1 MESYD
6 LILEK
11 LEAFTSRYYKR
22 QLLKGVFLFLFIGG
36 LLLLAIGGLEYFL
49 WLNSRSRSILLW
61 TGLLLEGFLFL
72 RYILG
77 PLSQLFRL
85 RKGLSY
91 KEGSRLIG
99 AHFPEVSDK
108 LFNLL
113 ELSENP
119 EQSELLLASIE
130 QRSKALARVPFQ
142 RAVKMKEAYRFS
154 RYAVIPL
161 FVGVIIWLT
170 GNGIEFLNSYQRV
183 VNYEM
188 AYQAPAPFSFELLTP
203 SLKGREDQVFK
214 LKVRT
219 PGDVQPDQ
227 VRLVLEGSAIIME
240 RTGDSFEYT
249 FRPPLKSVDFYFEA
263 SEVTS
268 RPYRL
273 EVLPVP
279 VIDRFEMRFTYPKYL
294 GLADKTSEASGNAT
308 VPEGTR
314 IEWKLRTIHANN
326 VVYTDPDTVLQRPVT
341 DNEARFNKRIFNS
354 LPYTVSASND
364 GVPEFDKLNYRID
377 VLRDEAPGIKVEM
390 EQDTGRVNIAFFG
403 GTVSDDH
410 GLQRLKMIAFPT
422 NSEKDRQEIEIPL
435 PKTTYH
441 TFYYTFPSG
450 LEVQE
455 SGDYSVFFEVT
466 DNDGNRGGK
475 TRRSRE
481 FRLRLFNNEEI
492 ENLQLGRQ
500 NDVLNGMERSAEERR
515 DLEKTLEELL
525 QNQKESG
532 ELSFDE
538 KEKLKRFF
546 EKQEQQEKLMEKFS
560 KELSD
565 GLEERAEP
573 ESELLRERLERQ
585 EAEARKNAAMME
597 EMREILD
604 KLDKEELEARMEELS
619 KSQKNNRRSMEQ
631 LLELTKRYYVQ
642 EKSRQLGR
650 KLTNLAE
657 AQKREAESGEA
668 REIREKKQAELNQEF
683 GNLKEELKE
692 LEESNENLQ
701 KPLPWERD
709 QKTEE
714 AATQNQE
721 GALKDLKEGGDDDAL
736 PEEDEAPGNNQSARK
751 QQSRASEKLK
761 ELSEAL
767 NQGASA
773 GGAETIAEDAEMLR
787 QILDNLVIF
796 SVEQE
801 MLFNRIQEGGG
812 DPIGH
817 SGDIRKQQQL
827 RQLFEHVDD
836 SLFALSLR
844 RAEISEIVNTKITDV
859 YYNTD
864 KALESFAENNWFRG
878 ASYQQYVFS
887 SANELSAFLADMLDN
902 MQDSLMPGKGK
913 GQGSDMQLPDIIQSQ
928 EELRKQMQE
937 GGKKQ
942 GSEGAPGAPGSGQ
955 EQGSEEGSG
964 ASGSEKGEG
973 KGKGGEEGKESEG
986 EGKGDGGNGESG
998 GEKEGEKSGKAGQ
1011 EGSLSE
1017 AQYEEYYQIYKEQQ
1031 RIRQELEF
1039 QLENMINDAD
1049 RSLGERIARE
1059 MEIFENELLQTGIT
1073 EKTAD
1078 RLNRIQQQLMR
1089 LENATLKQGLEEQR
1103 ESSTRKNDFENPVLT
1118 PPEIFGRKQ
1127 REIEFL
1133 NREALPLRR
1142 QYRDRVK
1149 KYFIG
1154 RDSVPLSDGVQP

>member
-6 LILEK
+6 FILEK

-36 LLLLAIGGLEYFL
+36 LLLLAIGALEYYL
-49 WLNSRSRSILLW
+49 WLNSQSRSVLLW
-61 TGLLLEGFLFL
+61 AGVLLEGFLFL
-72 RYILG
+72 RYILA

-85 RKGLSY
+85 RRGLSY
-91 KEGSRLIG
+91 KEGSQLIG
-99 AHFPEVSDK
+99 THFPEVSDK

-119 EQSELLLASIE
+119 ERSELLLASIE
-130 QRSKALARVPFQ
+130 QRSRELARVPFH
-142 RAVKMKEAYRFS
+142 RAVKMNEAYRFS
-154 RYAVIPL
+154 KYAVIPL
-161 FVGVIIWLT
+161 VVGVMIWLT

-188 AYQAPAPFSFELLTP
+188 AYQAPAPFRFELLTP
-203 SLKGREDQVFK
+203 SLKGREDQVFI

-219 PGDVQPDQ
+219 PGIVQPDQ
-227 VRLVLEGSAIIME
+227 VRLVLEGSTIIME
-240 RTGDSFEYT
+240 RTGDFFEYS
-249 FRPPLKSVDFYFEA
+249 FRPPLKSADFYFEA

-268 RPYRL
+268 GTYRL

-279 VIDRFEMRFTYPKYL
+279 VIDRFEMRFTYPQYL
-294 GLADKTSEASGNAT
+294 GLVDQSLQASGNAT

-314 IEWKLRTIHANN
+314 IEWRLRTIHADN
-326 VVYTDPDTVLQRPVT
+326 VVYTDPDTVLVRPVM
-341 DNEARFNKRIFNS
+341 DNEAGFVKRIFNP

-364 GVPEFDKLNYRID
+364 GIPEFDKLNYRID
-377 VLRDEAPGIKVEM
+377 VLRDEPPGIKVEM
-390 EQDTGRVNIAFFG
+390 EQDTASVNMAFFG

-410 GLQRLKMIAFPT
+410 GLQRLRMIAFPT
-422 NSEKDRQEIEIPL
+422 NSEEDRQEIEIPV
-435 PKTTYH
+435 PKTTFH

-455 SGDYSVFFEVT
+455 SGAYTVFFEIT

-481 FRLRLFNNEEI
+481 FRLRLYNAEEVD
-492 ENLQLGRQ
+492 NQQLVRQ
-500 NDVLNGMERSAEERR
+500 NDVLKGMERSAEQRK

-525 QNQKESG
+525 QDQKESG

-546 EKQEQQEKLMEKFS
+546 EQQEQQEQLMEKFS
-560 KELSD
+560 KELSE
-565 GLEERAEP
+565 GLEKSGEP
-573 ESELLRERLERQ
+573 ESELLKERLERQ

-597 EMREILD
+597 EMKEILE

-650 KLTNLAE
+650 KLSTLAE
-657 AQKREAESGEA
+657 VQKKESESGEA
-668 REIREKKQAELNQEF
+668 REKRQERQEQLNADFQDVKRELQ
-683 GNLKEELKE
+683 E
-692 LEESNENLQ
+692 LEERNENLK
-701 KPLPWERD
+701 KPLPWERN

-714 AATQNQE
+714 AVTENQE
-721 GALKDLKEGGDDDAL
+721 EALKDLKKEEGQEES
-736 PEEDEAPGNNQSARK
+736 EEDATPQKDEKARK
-751 QQSRASEKLK
+751 QQKRASEKLK
-761 ELSEAL
+761 ELSEDL

-787 QILDNLVIF
+787 QILDNLVVF

-801 MLFNRIQEGGG
+801 MLFNRIQEGGD
-812 DPIGH
+812 DPIVH

-887 SANELSAFLADMLDN
+887 AANELSAFLADMLDN
-902 MQDSLMPGKGK
+902 MQDSLMPGKGR
-913 GQGSDMQLPDIIQSQ
+913 GQGSEVQLPDIIQSQ

-937 GGKKQ
+937 GGEEKGSQ
-942 GSEGAPGAPGSGQ
+942 GQPSTPGAGQ
-955 EQGSEEGSG
+955 
-964 ASGSEKGEG
+964 GSEKGAGDTGTQKGDG
-973 KGKGGEEGKESEG
+973 KGKGEG
-986 EGKGDGGNGESG
+986 EGEENGGDGKMEGGDRGSGRGKDGE
-998 GEKEGEKSGKAGQ
+998 ENGKAGGQ
-1011 EGSLSE
+1011 DGLSE
-1017 AQYEEYYQIYKEQQ
+1017 AEYEEYYQIYKEQQ

-1039 QLENMINDAD
+1039 QLKNMINDSD
-1049 RSLGERIARE
+1049 RKLGERIARE
-1059 MEIFENELLQTGIT
+1059 MEQFENELLRTGIT
-1073 EKTAD
+1073 QKTAD

-1103 ESSTRKNDFENPVLT
+1103 ESSTRKNEFTNPVLT
-1118 PPEIFGRKQ
+1118 PPEIFGRKE

-1154 RDSVPLSDGVQP
+1154 RDSVPLSDGVQS

>member
-6 LILEK
+6 LILQK

-49 WLNSRSRSILLW
+49 WLNSTSRSILLW
-61 TGLLLEGFLFL
+61 AGVLLEGFLFF

-85 RKGLSY
+85 RKGLSH
-91 KEGSRLIG
+91 KEGSQLIG
-99 AHFPEVSDK
+99 THFPEVSDK
-108 LFNLL
+108 LYNLL

-119 EQSELLLASIE
+119 ERSELLLASIE
-130 QRSKALARVPFQ
+130 QRSKDLARVPFQ

-154 RYAVIPL
+154 RYALVPL
-161 FVGVIIWLT
+161 LVGAIIWLT

-203 SLKGREDQVFK
+203 ALKGREDQVFK

-219 PGDVQPDQ
+219 PGNVQPEE
-227 VRLVLEGSAIIME
+227 VRLILEGSAIIME
-240 RTGDSFEYT
+240 RMGDYFEYT
-249 FRPPLKSVDFYFEA
+249 FRPPLKSADFYFEA

-279 VIDRFEMRFTYPKYL
+279 VIDRFEMRFIYPKYL
-294 GLADKTSEASGNAT
+294 GLADKNLQASGNAT

-314 IEWKLRTIHANN
+314 IEWKFRTIHADN
-326 VVYTDPDTVLQRPVT
+326 VVYTDPDTVLVRPVK
-341 DNEARFNKRIFNS
+341 DDEAGLTQQIFKP

-364 GVPEFDKLNYRID
+364 AVPEFDKLKYRID
-377 VLRDEAPGIKVEM
+377 VLRDEPPGIKVEM
-390 EQDTGRVNIAFFG
+390 EQDTANVNIAFFG

-410 GLQRLKMIAFPT
+410 GLQRLRVIAFPT
-422 NSEKDRQEIEIPL
+422 NSEEERQEIEIPL
-435 PKTTYH
+435 PPTTFH
-441 TFYYTFPSG
+441 AFYYTFPSG
-450 LEVQE
+450 LEVRE

-481 FRLRLFNNEEI
+481 FRLRLFNNEEV
-492 ENLQLGRQ
+492 ENLQLERQ
-500 NDVLNGMERSAEERR
+500 NDVLNEIERSAEQRK
-515 DLEKTLEELL
+515 DLEKTLEELMK
-525 QNQKESG
+525 NQKERG
-532 ELSFDE
+532 ELSFDD
-538 KEKLKRFF
+538 KDKLKRFF
-546 EKQEQQEKLMEKFS
+546 EKQEQQEQLMEKFS
-560 KELSD
+560 KELSE
-565 GLEERAEP
+565 GLEKNAEP
-573 ESELLRERLERQ
+573 ESELLKERLERQ
-585 EAEARKNAAMME
+585 EEEARKNAAMME
-597 EMREILD
+597 EMRKILD
-604 KLDKEELEARMEELS
+604 KLDKEELQARMEELS

-650 KLTNLAE
+650 KLSNMAE
-657 AQKREAESGEA
+657 AQKMETESV
-668 REIREKKQAELNQEF
+668 EKPEKRKEQQKALNQEF
-683 GNLKEELKE
+683 NALKKELQE
-692 LEESNENLQ
+692 LEESNQDLQ

-709 QKTEE
+709 EE
-714 AATQNQE
+714 LENAATQNQE
-721 GALKDLKEGGDDDAL
+721 EALKELEKESSEGDS
-736 PEEDEAPGNNQSARK
+736 EEGEAAQKDKSAK
-751 QQSRASEKLK
+751 KEQKRASEKLK

-767 NQGASA
+767 NQGTSS

-787 QILDNLVIF
+787 QILDNLVVF

-801 MLFNRIQEGGG
+801 ILFNRIQEGGG

-864 KALESFAENNWFRG
+864 KALESFADNNWFRG

-887 SANELSAFLADMLDN
+887 AANELSAFLADMLDN
-902 MQDSLMPGKGK
+902 MQDSLMPGQGE

-937 GGKKQ
+937 GGEKQ
-942 GSEGAPGAPGSGQ
+942 GSEGKPGAPGSGQ
-955 EQGSEEGSG
+955 E
-964 ASGSEKGEG
+964 
-973 KGKGGEEGKESEG
+973 GGEEKGSGDSGSQE
-986 EGKGDGGNGESG
+986 GDGKDKGGSQGEENGGDGAKDGGESG
-998 GEKEGEKSGKAGQ
+998 SGKGSQGEKNGKSGGQ
-1011 EGSLSE
+1011 GGLSE
-1017 AQYEEYYQIYKEQQ
+1017 AEYEEYYQIYKEQQ

-1039 QLENMINDAD
+1039 QLENMINDSD
-1049 RSLGERIARE
+1049 RKLGERIARE
-1059 MEIFENELLQTGIT
+1059 MEMFENELLQTGIT

-1089 LENATLKQGLEEQR
+1089 LENATLKQGLEDQR
-1103 ESSTRKNDFENPVLT
+1103 ESSTRKSEFTSPVLT
-1118 PPEIFGRKQ
+1118 PPEVFGRRQ
-1127 REIEFL
+1127 QEIEFL

-1142 QYRDRVK
+1142 EYRDRVK

-1154 RDSVPLSDGVQP
+1154 RDSVPLSNGIQP